1 MKKMLLGILLLL
13 LIIAAVSIN
22 SYILNSRLNEIKTE
36 VIETLS
42 LSPDLAEDVLKT
54 CFEKWKEYHVY
65 FRVILSDGRLEKV
78 SDAFFDC
85 IAYPE
90 GIISRNKLIYE
101 IEQLIESERLS
112 APSIF

>member
-22 SYILNSRLNEIKTE
+22 SYVLNSRLNDIKNV
-36 VIETLS
+36 VIETRS
-42 LSPDLAEDVLKT
+42 LSPDLAEDVLKS
-54 CFEKWKEYHVY
+54 CFEKWKDYHGY
-65 FRVILSDGRLEKV
+65 FKVILSDGRLEKV

-85 IAYPE
+85 IEYPE
-90 GIISRNKLIYE
+90 GIIRRNKLIYE

-112 APSIF
+112 FPSIF